1 MDCTATKIPYSE
13 TGYFSHVV
21 TDYLKRADAL
31 RDAYKFYPDVKGI
44 EAQIQSR
51 LSYQINRKALVE
63 GLKEQYQ
70 NIETSQAT
78 KENIELLA
86 DTNTFTITTAHQPNI
101 FTGPLYFIYKILHA
115 IKLAVH
121 CKELFPQYRFVPV
134 FFMGSEDADLDE
146 LGHIYLNNEK
156 LEWKTAQTGA
166 VGRMKVDKQ
175 LLQLIGRIE
184 SEVGVLPHAE
194 EIIGLVKKYYAV
206 DTEIQIATLGFVNEL
221 FKDYGLVVLVPDSH
235 TLKSIAID
243 LFKEELLN
251 QSSEKPVETTGQ
263 ILTDRGYK
271 TQAFSREINLFYLN
285 ENGRNRIVKEDEVW
299 KVLHTDI
306 VYNKDEILK
315 LVETKPELF
324 SPNVILRGV
333 FQEML
338 LPNVSFIGGGGELA
352 YWLQLKGLFDYL
364 NIPYPILVLRN
375 SFLFIDKKNR
385 LLFEKLGFNIQEVFL
400 PIRQLQEKWVK
411 KNTGNKLEV
420 KAEREALRDIYDSI
434 AKRSIDID
442 ITLQNHVEALKT
454 QALKK
459 LIELEKKML
468 RAEKRNYM
476 EAMSQIERL
485 KDKLFPLE
493 NLQERM
499 DNIIIFYAKY
509 GKEFIDACYHSSMTL
524 EQEFVILNED

>member
-1 MDCTATKIPYSE
+1 MDCTATKIPFSE
-13 TGYFSHVV
+13 TGYFSRIV
-21 TDYLKRADAL
+21 TDYLNGAAAL
-31 RDAYKFYPDVKGI
+31 KDAYKYYPDIKGI
-44 EAQIQSR
+44 ESQIQSR
-51 LSYQINRKALVE
+51 LSYQFNRKALVE

-70 NIETSQAT
+70 NIGTSQAT

-121 CKELFPQYRFVPV
+121 CNELFPQYRFVPV

-146 LGHIYLNNEK
+146 LGHIYLNNEI
-156 LEWKTAQTGA
+156 LEWKTTQSGA
-166 VGRMKVDKQ
+166 VGRMKVDQ
-175 LLQLIGRIE
+175 HLLRLISRIE

-194 EIIGLVKKYYAV
+194 EIIELVKKYYTA
-206 DTEIQIATLGFVNEL
+206 DTEIQMATLGFVNEI
-221 FKDYGLVVLVPDSH
+221 FKDYGLVILVPDSRNM
-235 TLKSIAID
+235 KSIAID
-243 LFKEELLN
+243 LFKEELLH
-251 QSSEKPVETTGQ
+251 QSSEKLVETTGQ

-271 TQAFSREINLFYLN
+271 TQAYSREINLFYLN

-299 KVLHTDI
+299 KVLHTEI
-306 VYNKDEILK
+306 VYTKDEMLK
-315 LVETKPELF
+315 LVETNPERF

-338 LPNVSFIGGGGELA
+338 LPNILFVGGGGELA

-364 NIPYPILVLRN
+364 NISYPILVLRN

-385 LLFEKLGFNIQEVFL
+385 LIFEKLGFNIQEVFL
-400 PIRQLQEKWVK
+400 PIKQLQDKWVK
-411 KNTGNKLEV
+411 KNTNNMPEA
-420 KAEREALRDIYDSI
+420 KAERSAIGDIYDFL
-434 AKRSIDID
+434 AKKSVDID
-442 ITLQNHVEALKT
+442 ITLENHVEALKT

-459 LIELEKKML
+459 LVELEKKML
-468 RAEKRNYM
+468 RAEKRNHR
-476 EAMSQIERL
+476 EVMSKIERL
-485 KDKLFPLE
+485 KDKLFPLD

-509 GKEFIDACYHSSMTL
+509 GKEFIEACYHSSMTL
-524 EQEFVILNED
+524 EQEFVILNEE